1 MPEYSTYNSII
12 APVRVEN
19 NKNSI
24 LNSTLQFEPAVV
36 LDVILDDSHPIFKT
50 KININPTEW
59 PDAANDKPAD
69 QTDKDYTYIGRV
81 LVRPFSTHKTVEKE
95 KLPWALPL
103 ENTGI
108 TEYPLVNEIVAVV
121 NYLGILYYTRKINI
135 KGFTN
140 NDANPTF
147 EQRVGLNVGNR
158 EIKNNPTD
166 PDVLYKG
173 PISYLTAKQYK
184 STSNVTVLGRYF
196 KSNGKIRAVKR
207 FEGDTVIESRHG
219 QSIRFSSYDDV
230 RDNDIGDIKYTD
242 YYNKDG
248 DTNPVS
254 NKLAGFGNPM
264 ILIRNRQKNV
274 SKPNPSM
281 NEKNAGGYV
290 SEDINQDGSSIHITS
305 GLTESKFKSSCVKK
319 IFQDP
324 SVSKEEVPA
333 FSPPGCTKFR
343 PPILTGDQIVINS
356 DRIVISSKNGE
367 TIHYS
372 KKRYGIVTDN
382 EYTVDSHGQIV
393 MTTNTKTVINSPAIY
408 LGQYDQTNEPALLGQ
423 TTVDFLYDL
432 CDWLM
437 DHVHWYYHEHSS
449 TPFREAKAIA
459 LSNSIPETP
468 FSPAIGSPI
477 NSIVIV
483 DGGFGYSTPPK
494 VTIIDEKGSG
504 EGASAVAIVNNQ
516 LSSVVTIIIVNP
528 GLNYIKPIVSIEK
541 PMDYPNPLMTQL
553 SSKQQSLKILRD
565 SLDLLMSKRVFLTGG
580 GYAPGK
586 NGGNITGG
594 SNPTNINV
602 FNGDGVPG
610 EYKGKPRRENP
621 SKIN

>member
-1 MPEYSTYNSII
+1 MPGYSDYNSVISAI
-12 APVRVEN
+12 RVEPL
-19 NKNSI
+19 SSFSDSS
-24 LNSTLQFEPAVV
+24 LNSSLQFEPAVV

-69 QTDKDYTYIGRV
+69 QNDKDYTWIGRV
-81 LVRPFSTHKTVEKE
+81 LVRPFSTHKNVEKE

-108 TEYPLVNEIVAVV
+108 TEYPLVNEVVSVV
-121 NYLGILYYTRKINI
+121 NYLGKVYYTRKINI
-135 KGFTN
+135 TGFPN

-147 EQRVGLNVGNR
+147 EQRVGLNRGNR

-173 PISYLTAKQYK
+173 PVSYLTSKQYK
-184 STSNVTVLGRYF
+184 NTSNVTVLGRYF
-196 KSNGKIRAVKR
+196 KSNGKIRSVKR

-219 QSIRFSSYDDV
+219 QSIRFSAYDSI
-230 RDNDIGDIKYTD
+230 RDNDIGDPKYTD

-254 NKLAGFGNPM
+254 NTLTGFGNPM
-264 ILIRNRQKNV
+264 ILIRNRQKNI
-274 SKPNPSM
+274 SKPIPDIS
-281 NEKNAGGYV
+281 EKNAGGYV
-290 SEDINQDGSSIHITS
+290 SEDINKDGTSIHITS
-305 GLTESKFKSSCVKK
+305 GLTESSFTSTCKKK

-324 SVSKEEVPA
+324 SVSKEEVSA

-356 DRIVISSKNGE
+356 DRIIVSSRNGE

-432 CDWLM
+432 ADLIL
-437 DHVHWYYHEHSS
+437 DHVHWQYHEHVTSITHTPDEQSGQLADYPTQLTNQIS
-449 TPFREAKAIA
+449 TPQEKLKAW
-459 LSNSIPETP
+459 
-468 FSPAIGSPI
+468 
-477 NSIVIV
+477 
-483 DGGFGYSTPPK
+483 
-494 VTIIDEKGSG
+494 
-504 EGASAVAIVNNQ
+504 
-516 LSSVVTIIIVNP
+516 
-528 GLNYIKPIVSIEK
+528 
-541 PMDYPNPLMTQL
+541 
-553 SSKQQSLKILRD
+553 RD
-565 SLDLLMSKRVFLTGG
+565 SLDKILSKRVFLTGG
-580 GYAPGK
+580 GYAPGR
-586 NGGNITGG
+586 NGGSIEGG
-594 SNPTNINV
+594 TPPTDINV
-602 FNGDGVPG
+602 FNGSGIPG
-610 EYKGKPRRENP
+610 GYNGKTRGPNP
-621 SKIN
+621 STWS

>member
-1 MPEYSTYNSII
+1 MATYSTYNSSISSI
-12 APVRVEN
+12 NVDIN
-19 NKNSI
+19 NTNNS
-24 LNSTLQFEPAVV
+24 STLQFEPAVV

-50 KININPTEW
+50 QININSSEW

-69 QTDKDYTYIGRV
+69 QTDKDYTWIGRV

-108 TEYPLVNEIVAVV
+108 TEYPLVNEIVSVV
-121 NYLGILYYTRKINI
+121 NYLGKVYYTKKINV
-135 KGFTN
+135 KGFPN
-140 NDANPTF
+140 NDADPTY
-147 EQRVGLNVGNR
+147 EQRVGLNKGNR

-166 PDVLYKG
+166 PEVLYKG
-173 PISYLTAKQYK
+173 PISYLTSKQYK
-184 STSNVTVLGRYF
+184 SKSNVTVLGRYF
-196 KSNGKIRAVKR
+196 KSNGKIRSVKR

-219 QSIRFSSYDDV
+219 QSIRFSAYDDK
-230 RDNDIGDIKYTD
+230 RDNDIGDIKYAD

-248 DTNPVS
+248 DTNPIS
-254 NKLAGFGNPM
+254 NKLAGYGNPM
-264 ILIRNRQKNV
+264 ILIRNRQKNI
-274 SKPNPSM
+274 SKSNPII

-290 SEDINQDGSSIHITS
+290 SEDINEDGSSIHITS
-305 GLTESKFKSSCVKK
+305 GLTESKFKSSCAKK

-324 SVSKEEVPA
+324 SLSKEEVPA
-333 FSPPGCTKFR
+333 FSPPDCTKFR

-356 DRIVISSKNGE
+356 DRIVVSSRNGE

-393 MTTNTKTVINSPAIY
+393 LTTNTKTVINSPAIY

-468 FSPAIGSPI
+468 SSPAIGSPI

-516 LSSVVTIIIVNP
+516 LSSVVTITIVNP

>member
-1 MPEYSTYNSII
+1 MATYSTYNSSISSI
-12 APVRVEN
+12 NVDIN
-19 NKNSI
+19 NTNNS
-24 LNSTLQFEPAVV
+24 STLQFEPAVV

-50 KININPTEW
+50 QININSSEW

-69 QTDKDYTYIGRV
+69 QTDKDYTWIGRV

-108 TEYPLVNEIVAVV
+108 TEYPLVNEIVSVV
-121 NYLGILYYTRKINI
+121 NYLGKVYYTKKINV
-135 KGFTN
+135 KGFLN
-140 NDANPTF
+140 NDADPTY
-147 EQRVGLNVGNR
+147 EQRVGLNKGNR

-166 PDVLYKG
+166 PEVLYKG
-173 PISYLTAKQYK
+173 PISYLTSKQYK
-184 STSNVTVLGRYF
+184 SKSNVTVLGRYF
-196 KSNGKIRAVKR
+196 KSNGKIRSVKR

-219 QSIRFSSYDDV
+219 QSIRFSAYDDK
-230 RDNDIGDIKYTD
+230 RDNDIGDIKYAD

-248 DTNPVS
+248 DTNPIS
-254 NKLAGFGNPM
+254 NKLAGYGNPM
-264 ILIRNRQKNV
+264 ILIRNRQKNI
-274 SKPNPSM
+274 SKSNPII

-290 SEDINQDGSSIHITS
+290 SEDINEDGSSIHITS
-305 GLTESKFKSSCVKK
+305 GLTESKFKSSCAKK

-324 SVSKEEVPA
+324 SLSKEEVPA
-333 FSPPGCTKFR
+333 FSPPDCTKFR

-356 DRIVISSKNGE
+356 DRIVVSSRNGE

-393 MTTNTKTVINSPAIY
+393 LTTNTKTVINSPAIY

-468 FSPAIGSPI
+468 SSPAIGSPI

-516 LSSVVTIIIVNP
+516 LSSVVTITIVNP

>member
-1 MPEYSTYNSII
+1 M
-12 APVRVEN
+12 
-19 NKNSI
+19 
-24 LNSTLQFEPAVV
+24 

-69 QTDKDYTYIGRV
+69 QNDKDYTWIGRV

-108 TEYPLVNEIVAVV
+108 TEYPLVNEVVSVV
-121 NYLGILYYTRKINI
+121 NYLGKVYYTRKINI
-135 KGFTN
+135 TGFPN

-147 EQRVGLNVGNR
+147 EQRVGLNRGNR

-173 PISYLTAKQYK
+173 PVSYLTSKQYNN
-184 STSNVTVLGRYF
+184 TSNVTVLGRYF
-196 KSNGKIRAVKR
+196 KSNGKIRSVKR

-219 QSIRFSSYDDV
+219 QSIRFSAYDSI
-230 RDNDIGDIKYTD
+230 RDNDIGDPKYTD

-254 NKLAGFGNPM
+254 NTLTGFGNPM
-264 ILIRNRQKNV
+264 ILIRNRQKNI
-274 SKPNPSM
+274 SKPTPDIS
-281 NEKNAGGYV
+281 EKNAGGYV
-290 SEDINQDGSSIHITS
+290 SEDINRDGTSIHITS
-305 GLTESKFKSSCVKK
+305 GLTESNFTSTCKKK

-324 SVSKEEVPA
+324 SVSKEEVSA

-356 DRIVISSKNGE
+356 DRIIVSSRNGE

-432 CDWLM
+432 ADLIL
-437 DHVHWYYHEHSS
+437 DHVHWQYHEHVTSITHTPDEQSGQLADYPTQLTNQIS
-449 TPFREAKAIA
+449 TPQEKLKAW
-459 LSNSIPETP
+459 
-468 FSPAIGSPI
+468 
-477 NSIVIV
+477 
-483 DGGFGYSTPPK
+483 
-494 VTIIDEKGSG
+494 
-504 EGASAVAIVNNQ
+504 
-516 LSSVVTIIIVNP
+516 
-528 GLNYIKPIVSIEK
+528 
-541 PMDYPNPLMTQL
+541 
-553 SSKQQSLKILRD
+553 RD
-565 SLDLLMSKRVFLTGG
+565 SLDKILSKRVFLTGG
-580 GYAPGK
+580 GYAPGR
-586 NGGNITGG
+586 NGGSIEGG
-594 SNPTNINV
+594 TPPTDINV
-602 FNGDGVPG
+602 FNGSGVPG
-610 EYKGKPRRENP
+610 GYNGKTRGPNP
-621 SKIN
+621 STWS

>member
-1 MPEYSTYNSII
+1 MATYSTYNSSISSI
-12 APVRVEN
+12 NVDIN
-19 NKNSI
+19 NNNNS
-24 LNSTLQFEPAVV
+24 STLQFEPAVV

-50 KININPTEW
+50 QININSSEW

-69 QTDKDYTYIGRV
+69 QTDKDYTWIGRV

-108 TEYPLVNEIVAVV
+108 TEYPLVNEIVSVV
-121 NYLGILYYTRKINI
+121 NYLGKVYYTKKINV
-135 KGFTN
+135 KGFLN
-140 NDANPTF
+140 NDADPTY
-147 EQRVGLNVGNR
+147 EQRVGLNKGNR

-166 PDVLYKG
+166 PEVLYKG
-173 PISYLTAKQYK
+173 PISYLTSKQYK
-184 STSNVTVLGRYF
+184 SKSNVTVLGRYF
-196 KSNGKIRAVKR
+196 KSNGKIRSVKR

-219 QSIRFSSYDDV
+219 QSIRFSAYDDK
-230 RDNDIGDIKYTD
+230 RDNDIGDIKYAD

-248 DTNPVS
+248 DTNPIS
-254 NKLAGFGNPM
+254 NKLAGYGNPM
-264 ILIRNRQKNV
+264 ILIRNRQKNI
-274 SKPNPSM
+274 SKSNPII

-290 SEDINQDGSSIHITS
+290 SEDINEDGSSIHITS
-305 GLTESKFKSSCVKK
+305 GLTESKFKSSCAKK

-324 SVSKEEVPA
+324 SLSKEEVPA
-333 FSPPGCTKFR
+333 FSPPDCTKFR

-356 DRIVISSKNGE
+356 DRIVVSSRNGE

-393 MTTNTKTVINSPAIY
+393 LTTNTKTVINSPAIY

-468 FSPAIGSPI
+468 SSPAIGSPI

-516 LSSVVTIIIVNP
+516 LSSVVTITIVNP